1 MTPIKDFLVYGNMIF
16 TRDHADIV
24 ELTAVCPDTQKTD
37 WVVATL
43 CKMHGKQFH
52 DLTFMPGVRIT
63 DEQLSL

>member
-43 CKMHGKQFH
+43 AKLHGKQFH
-52 DLTFMPGVRIT
+52 DLSSMPGMRLS
-63 DEQLSL
+63 DAQLGI